1 MSLLDFQRRF
11 PDEDKCQKY
20 LTKIRFPKGFACPG
34 CGSSSAVLLE
44 KRSLWQCRACRGQ
57 VSVTAGTMFHRTR
70 TSLLV
75 WFWAIFLVANDK
87 RGHSALQLSRE
98 LAVPYDR
105 AWRML
110 HKIRAA
116 MACRDAQYR
125 LDGIVELDEAYFG
138 APDEGRRGR
147 STRRVKSL
155 VALGLTPDGK
165 PRFVRI
171 RTAKRLDERSVKAFT
186 TAGITRGTTIRTDG
200 LNIYNGL
207 RKLGFVH
214 EATVAPGKSEE
225 DVLYWTHIVISNA
238 KAFILG
244 TFHGL
249 GGMHIQ
255 RYLDEFSYRFNR
267 RHRETEMFD
276 RLLFA
281 CMSAPPT
288 TLAELIL

>member
-1 MSLLDFQRRF
+1 LDFSRRF
-11 PDEDKCQKY
+11 PDERSCHEY
-20 LTKIRFPKGFACPG
+20 LAKVRFPKGFVCPQ
-34 CGSSSAVLLE
+34 CSSVSAVLIE
-44 KRSLWQCRACRGQ
+44 QRSLWQCRECRKQ
-57 VSVTAGTMFHRTR
+57 VSVTAGTVFHRTR
-70 TSLLV
+70 TPLLV
-75 WFWAIFLVANDK
+75 RFWAIFLVAIDK

-98 LAVPYDR
+98 LSVPYDR

-116 MACRDAQYR
+116 MADRDAKYR

-147 STRRVKSL
+147 GTRRAKAL
-155 VALGLTPDGK
+155 VALGLTADGK
-165 PRFVRI
+165 PRFVKIRI
-171 RTAKRLDERSVKAFT
+171 TKRLDARSVKT
-186 TAGITRGTTIRTDG
+186 LVNAGITPGATIRTDG
-200 LNIYNGL
+200 LSIYNSL
-207 RKLGFVH
+207 HELGFAH
-214 EATVAPGKSEE
+214 EATVAPGKSEG

-249 GGMHIQ
+249 REMHIQ
-255 RYLDEFSYRFNR
+255 RYLDEFCYRFNR
-267 RHRETEMFD
+267 RHHETETFD

-281 CMSAPPT
+281 CASAPPT